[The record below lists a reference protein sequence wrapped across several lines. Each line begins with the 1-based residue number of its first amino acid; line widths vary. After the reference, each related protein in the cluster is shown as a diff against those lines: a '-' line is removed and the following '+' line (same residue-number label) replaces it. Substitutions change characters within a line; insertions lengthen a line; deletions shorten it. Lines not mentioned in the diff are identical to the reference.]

1 MLKATSKHPCRKAV
15 QRAAKLREMLANLP
29 PSTRGDHAKR
39 DARRWVQSSFVFKVK
54 PFTRVAKETVDEL
67 QRDSVN
73 PVRLTEEATCVLQ
86 AGLEAALARMYGDAK
101 RCMKHA
107 NRRTLYPSDMRLAA
121 QIRHDDGLFMNWR
134 PAGPADPADAR
145 R

>member
-1 MLKATSKHPCRKAV
+1 M
-15 QRAAKLREMLANLP
+15 
-29 PSTRGDHAKR
+29 
-39 DARRWVQSSFVFKVK
+39 
-54 PFTRVAKETVDEL
+54 DEL
-67 QRDSVN
+67 QQRDSLN

-107 NRRTLYPSDMRLAA
+107 SRRTLYPSDMRLAA

-134 PAGPADPADAR
+134 PAGAADPADAR
-145 R
+145 RRGFNV